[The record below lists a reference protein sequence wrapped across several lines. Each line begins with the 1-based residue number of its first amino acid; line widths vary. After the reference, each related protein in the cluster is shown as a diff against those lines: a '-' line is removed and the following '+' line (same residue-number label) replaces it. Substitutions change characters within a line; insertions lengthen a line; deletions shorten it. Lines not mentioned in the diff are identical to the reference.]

1 MRLALLASA
10 AFCMTAG
17 VAMAQTS
24 MASPAPTGAPNAA
37 MSTPAPQASP
47 GNMAPGSSGM
57 SSDATAPSSNA
68 ASSAA
73 SEGVN
78 PAQSGGVTTSATAA
92 QTSPHYN
99 GANSVS
105 PPAGKANAGGTG
117 NEATASS
124 QPRIG
129 THMAYSAGAAVPA
142 DADAGQYLK
151 IASKAIKQHN
161 KMVADD
167 ALSHAETRML
177 DRAVP
182 TSAGA
187 QPDGSP
193 AVAAIEHA
201 REALAS
207 GDYRT
212 AGQDTRMA
220 MHEHHGMMDSSGM
233 SPLGDAGASSGP
245 AQ

>member
-24 MASPAPTGAPNAA
+24 MSTPAPTGAPNAA
-37 MSTPAPQASP
+37 MSSPAPQASP
-47 GNMAPGSSGM
+47 GNMAP
-57 SSDATAPSSNA
+57 SSDAA
-68 ASSAA
+68 ASAA

-78 PAQSGGVTTSATAA
+78 PAQSGGVTTSSQAA

-99 GANSVS
+99 GENSVS
-105 PPAGKANAGGTG
+105 PPAGQANAGSATG
-117 NEATASS
+117 GMMKT
-124 QPRIG
+124 P
-129 THMAYSAGAAVPA
+129 MAYSNGAMAMPA

-161 KMVADD
+161 KMLADD

-182 TSAGA
+182 ASTGA
-187 QPDGSP
+187 QPDDSP
-193 AVAAIEHA
+193 AVTAIENA
-201 REALAS
+201 RAALSS
-207 GDYRT
+207 GDYQT
-212 AGQDTRMA
+212 AARDTHMA
-220 MHEHHGMMDSSGM
+220 MHAHHGMMGGTEM
-233 SPLGDAGASSGP
+233 SPMGDAGAESGT